1 MAKQPAVLVPNFRD
15 RQLEV
20 FAKSVQDAINHL
32 RELATTTQTS
42 VSALVNTV
50 SVVQTFQAQ
59 TTQPQSIR
67 NRDNFA
73 FFI

>member
-1 MAKQPAVLVPNFRD
+1 M
-15 RQLEV
+15 EV

-42 VSALVNTV
+42 VSALGNRV
-50 SVVQTFQAQ
+50 SVVQAAQ
-59 TTQPQSIR
+59 SSAPSTQTPTQPPR